1 MQLNPLTVQDP
12 LSDKEIIINIQIQP
26 DSEQRDQRT
35 ALVTIGLSGK
45 APVMLSGQFGQLND
59 LVNQAWREFGKSTSS
74 ATPKSTI
81 AQVKVSSKPEKS
93 NPNKESI
100 LSLF

>member
-35 ALVTIGLSGK
+35 ALVTIGVSGK
-45 APVMLSGQFGQLND
+45 APVMLSGKFGQLNG

-74 ATPKSTI
+74 PKSTI
-81 AQVKVSSKPEKS
+81 AQVEVKPTQKQEKS

>member
-12 LSDKEIIINIQIQP
+12 LSDKQIIINIQIQP
-26 DSEQRDQRT
+26 SSEQRDQRT
-35 ALVTIGLSGK
+35 ALVTVGVSGK
-45 APVMLSGQFGQLND
+45 APVMLSGKFGQLND
-59 LVNQAWREFGKSTSS
+59 LVNQAWREFSKGTPT
-74 ATPKSTI
+74 TPKSTI
-81 AQVKVSSKPEKS
+81 AQVEVSSKPEKS